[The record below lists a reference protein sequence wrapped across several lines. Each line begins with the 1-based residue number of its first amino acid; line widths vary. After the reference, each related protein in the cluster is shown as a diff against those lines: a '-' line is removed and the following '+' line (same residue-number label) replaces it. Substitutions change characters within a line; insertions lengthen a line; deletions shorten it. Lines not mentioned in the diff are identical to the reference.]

1 MRVTPQ
7 WVYNDSGR
15 APGSEMNALPTST
28 PAPIVFIV
36 DDDLSVRES
45 LELLIRN
52 ENWKPET
59 FASAQEFLKH
69 PRTIV
74 PSCLV
79 LDLSLPGLNGL
90 DLQKQLAAEHIE
102 IPIIFI
108 TGYGDVP
115 KSVQAMKAGALEF
128 LTKPL
133 DTNAVVSA
141 IRKALERSRLAL
153 AENAE
158 MEELRSRYSSL
169 TSREH
174 QVMALVVSGL
184 LNKQVGGE
192 LGISEITV
200 KAHRR
205 QVMQKMKA
213 DSLATLV
220 KLAAKLGVPRQN
232 SAFLPRQQ
240 S

>member
-1 MRVTPQ
+1 MNPARTTVYEMGTP
-7 WVYNDSGR
+7 
-15 APGSEMNALPTST
+15 PTST
-28 PAPIVFIV
+28 TVPIVFII
-36 DDDLSVRES
+36 DDDVSVRES
-45 LELLIRN
+45 LELLVRN

-59 FASAQEFLKH
+59 FASAQEFLNYPKK
-69 PRTIV
+69 PI

-90 DLQKQLAAEHIE
+90 ELQKQLAVEHIDV
-102 IPIIFI
+102 PIIFI

-133 DTNAVVSA
+133 NNGVLVSA
-141 IRKALERSRLAL
+141 IRNALERSRLAI
-153 AENAE
+153 AQDAD
-158 MEELRSRYSSL
+158 MQELRDRYASL
-169 TSREH
+169 TSRER

-200 KAHRR
+200 KAHRG

-213 DSLATLV
+213 NSLAELV
-220 KLAAKLGVPRQN
+220 KMATRLRLTGTSIHLA
-232 SAFLPRQQ
+232 
-240 S
+240 